1 MTNIAELPTKDTITL
16 IINKKNPD
24 KVTYVFKNRY
34 GNKIGEHVNRLPAT
48 LSPQSNVARQCKQIM
63 NQKGKTDPKMLNSQF
78 EEVKQLL
85 QLNYENELSS
95 IEQEIADRKQAEKEK
110 DIIKSKEAITKLQS
124 LDYPLIYIGSIV
136 EWFTAG
142 ERNNI
147 LYAFTVYAGQV
158 ILKNPVSVICLGEAS
173 SGKSHIQETALR
185 LIPKKFI
192 VNEKKITEAAL
203 FNRAKKDRY
212 FYDGKIVNYGDMGGA
227 NDHEFM
233 EESKNL
239 MKELQSDGFLNK
251 PLNIP
256 DGEGGWE
263 VKDLKLEGRPCLT
276 YTTVPNHN
284 FDEQEMSRSIFITP
298 RMDNKEIFNRRNRLL
313 EFKHGR
319 SYNTLKKYENEAEL
333 VPYMLLHLK
342 EVFKDIAIINPYVYF
357 VIDFLKNSAFYKRD
371 FDKFNGILKTM
382 TALNYYN
389 HEVHDVDGK
398 KVILTN
404 IADVQQFMSLLNPY
418 KESISANLAPKA
430 VDVLND
436 IRNNIDE
443 WKMQTDE
450 EILDMGITT
459 NIYFTRQ
466 NLGLSKDSVK
476 KYMYKLEK
484 QGFLQINGHLG
495 NSNVYDLANSEIAH
509 ISYDLK
515 HIDDSEYDDIRY
527 EIGEWVV
534 ELMNEDRFVEGLSI
548 MNFDSEVE
556 NQFGQKPERPK
567 RLLEKSLK
575 SPYQKTIK
583 KCFSAN

>member
-1 MTNIAELPTKDTITL
+1 MTNIAELPTKDTIRL
-16 IINKKNPD
+16 IINKKNPN
-24 KVTYVFKNRY
+24 KVTYVFKNKY
-34 GNKIGEHVNRLPAT
+34 GNKIGEYVNKPPAT

-63 NQKGKTDPKMLNSQF
+63 NRKGKTDPKMLNSQF

-85 QLNYENELSS
+85 QLNYENGLSI
-95 IEQEIADRKQAEKEK
+95 IEQEIANKKQAEKEK

-185 LIPKKFI
+185 LIPEKFI

-263 VKDLKLEGRPCLT
+263 VKDLKLEGRHCLT

-284 FDEQEMSRSIFITP
+284 CEEQEMSRSIFITP

-342 EVFKDIAIINPYVYF
+342 EVFEDIAIINPYVYF
-357 VIDFLKNSAFYKRD
+357 VIDFLKNSTFYKRD
-371 FDKFNGILKTM
+371 FDKFNGILKTI

-443 WKMQTDE
+443 WKMQKE
-450 EILDMGITT
+450 RVMPGMGITT
-459 NIYFTRQ
+459 SEYFQLQ
-466 NLGLSKDSVK
+466 NLELSLDSVR
-476 KYMYKLEK
+476 KYMYELKN
-484 QGFLQINGHLG
+484 QGFLQITERF
-495 NSNVYDLANSEIAH
+495 SNFNIYDLAKSEIAH
-509 ISYDLK
+509 ISYNLK
-515 HIDDSEYDDIRY
+515 HIDDSVYEDIRY
-527 EIGEWVV
+527 EIGEWIVD
-534 ELMNEDRFVEGLSI
+534 LMNEDMFVEGLSV

-556 NQFGQKPERPK
+556 KPVWA
-567 RLLEKSLK
+567 
-575 SPYQKTIK
+575 KTIK
-583 KCFSAN
+583 TKKTFRKVFERPLLEND

>member
-1 MTNIAELPTKDTITL
+1 MTNTAELPTKDTITL
-16 IINKKNPD
+16 IISKKNPD

-34 GNKIGEHVNRLPAT
+34 GNKIGEHVNRPPAT

-63 NQKGKTDPKMLNSQF
+63 NRKGKTDPKMLNNQF
-78 EEVKQLL
+78 EDVKQLL
-85 QLNYENELSS
+85 QLNYENELSV
-95 IEQEIADRKQAEKEK
+95 IEQEIAERKQTELEK
-110 DIIKSKEAITKLQS
+110 DITKSKEAITKLQS

-173 SGKSHIQETALR
+173 SGKSHIQEIALR
-185 LIPKKFI
+185 LIPEKFI

-203 FNRAKKDRY
+203 FNRAKKDKY

-276 YTTVPNHN
+276 YTTVPNHD

-333 VPYMLLHLK
+333 IPYMLLHLK
-342 EVFKDIAIINPYVYF
+342 EVFEDISIINPYVYF
-357 VIDFLKNSAFYKRD
+357 IIDFLKNSAFYKRD
-371 FDKFNGILKTM
+371 FDKFNGILKTI

-389 HEVHDVDGK
+389 HEVHDVEGK

-436 IRNNIDE
+436 IRNNIDD
-443 WKMQTDE
+443 WRMQTDE

-459 NIYFTRQ
+459 NIYFTQQ

-484 QGFLQINGHLG
+484 QGFLQINGRFG

-515 HIDDSEYDDIRY
+515 HIDDSVYEDIRY

-556 NQFGQKPERPK
+556 KPVWAKTRK
-567 RLLEKSLK
+567 TKKTFRKVFEKPLSK
-575 SPYQKTIK
+575 
-583 KCFSAN
+583 ND

>member
-342 EVFKDIAIINPYVYF
+342 EVFKDIAIINLYVYF

-443 WKMQTDE
+443 WKMQKE
-450 EILDMGITT
+450 RVMPGMGITT
-459 NIYFTRQ
+459 SEYFQLQ
-466 NLGLSKDSVK
+466 NLELSLDSVR
-476 KYMYKLEK
+476 KYMYALKN
-484 QGFLQINGHLG
+484 QGFLQITERFN
-495 NSNVYDLANSEIAH
+495 NFNIYDLANSEIAH

-515 HIDDSEYDDIRY
+515 HIDDSVYEDIRY

-534 ELMNEDRFVEGLSI
+534 DLMNEDKFVEGLSV

-556 NQFGQKPERPK
+556 KPVWAKTRKTKKTFRKVFERP
-567 RLLEKSLK
+567 LIE
-575 SPYQKTIK
+575 
-583 KCFSAN
+583 ND

>member
-1 MTNIAELPTKDTITL
+1 MTNIAELPTKDTIRL

-34 GNKIGEHVNRLPAT
+34 GNKIGEYVNKPPAT

-63 NQKGKTDPKMLNSQF
+63 NRKGKTDSKMLNSQF

-95 IEQEIADRKQAEKEK
+95 IEQEIADKRQAEKEK

-124 LDYPLIYIGSIV
+124 VDYPLIYIGSIV

-185 LIPKKFI
+185 LIPEKFI

-319 SYNTLKKYENEAEL
+319 SYNTLKKYEKEAEL

-342 EVFKDIAIINPYVYF
+342 EVFEDIAIINPYVYF

-371 FDKFNGILKTM
+371 FDKFNGILKTI

-443 WKMQTDE
+443 WKMQKE
-450 EILDMGITT
+450 RVMPGMGITT
-459 NIYFTRQ
+459 SEYFQLQ
-466 NLGLSKDSVK
+466 NLELSLDSVR
-476 KYMYKLEK
+476 KYMYELKN
-484 QGFLQINGHLG
+484 QGFLQIADRFG
-495 NSNVYDLANSEIAH
+495 NFNVYDLAKSEIAH

-515 HIDDSEYDDIRY
+515 HIDDSVYEDIRY

-534 ELMNEDRFVEGLSI
+534 ELMNEDRFVEGLSV

-556 NQFGQKPERPK
+556 KPVWA
-567 RLLEKSLK
+567 
-575 SPYQKTIK
+575 KTIK
-583 KCFSAN
+583 TKKTFRKVFEKPLLENN

>member
-1 MTNIAELPTKDTITL
+1 M
-16 IINKKNPD
+16 
-24 KVTYVFKNRY
+24 
-34 GNKIGEHVNRLPAT
+34 
-48 LSPQSNVARQCKQIM
+48 
-63 NQKGKTDPKMLNSQF
+63 
-78 EEVKQLL
+78 
-85 QLNYENELSS
+85 
-95 IEQEIADRKQAEKEK
+95 
-110 DIIKSKEAITKLQS
+110 
-124 LDYPLIYIGSIV
+124 
-136 EWFTAG
+136 
-142 ERNNI
+142 
-147 LYAFTVYAGQV
+147 
-158 ILKNPVSVICLGEAS
+158 
-173 SGKSHIQETALR
+173 
-185 LIPKKFI
+185 
-192 VNEKKITEAAL
+192 
-203 FNRAKKDRY
+203 
-212 FYDGKIVNYGDMGGA
+212 
-227 NDHEFM
+227 
-233 EESKNL
+233 
-239 MKELQSDGFLNK
+239 
-251 PLNIP
+251 
-256 DGEGGWE
+256 
-263 VKDLKLEGRPCLT
+263 
-276 YTTVPNHN
+276 
-284 FDEQEMSRSIFITP
+284 
-298 RMDNKEIFNRRNRLL
+298 
-313 EFKHGR
+313 
-319 SYNTLKKYENEAEL
+319 

-342 EVFKDIAIINPYVYF
+342 EVFEDISIINPYVYF
-357 VIDFLKNSAFYKRD
+357 IIDFLKNSAFYKRD
-371 FDKFNGILKTM
+371 FDKFNGILKTI
-382 TALNYYN
+382 TVLNYYN
-389 HEVHDVDGK
+389 HEVHDVEEK

-430 VDVLND
+430 ADVLND
-436 IRNNIDE
+436 IRNNIDD
-443 WKMQTDE
+443 WRMQTDE

-515 HIDDSEYDDIRY
+515 HIDDSVYDDIRY

>member
-1 MTNIAELPTKDTITL
+1 MTNIAELPTKDTIRL

-34 GNKIGEHVNRLPAT
+34 GNKIGEYVNKPPAT

-63 NQKGKTDPKMLNSQF
+63 NRKGKTDPKMLNSQF
-78 EEVKQLL
+78 EELKQLL

-185 LIPKKFI
+185 LIPEKFI

-203 FNRAKKDRY
+203 FNRAKKDEY
-212 FYDGKIVNYGDMGGA
+212 FYDGKIVNYGDMGGI
-227 NDHEFM
+227 NDHDFM

-251 PLNIP
+251 PLSIP

-263 VKDLKLEGRPCLT
+263 VRDLKLMGRPCLT

-298 RMDNKEIFNRRNRLL
+298 RMDNKEIFNHRNRLL

-319 SYNTLKKYENEAEL
+319 SYNTLKKYEKDAEL

-342 EVFKDIAIINPYVYF
+342 EIFEDTVIINPYVYF
-357 VIDFLKNSAFYKRD
+357 VINFLKDSAFYKRD
-371 FDKFNGILKTM
+371 FDKFNGILKTI

-389 HEVHDVDGK
+389 HEVQDINGK
-398 KVILTN
+398 NVILTN
-404 IADVQQFMSLLNPY
+404 IADVQQFMSLLKPY

-430 VDVLND
+430 VEVLND

-443 WKMQTDE
+443 WRMNDNRE
-450 EILDMGITT
+450 VLDTGITT
-459 NIYFTRQ
+459 NQYFQLQ
-466 NLGLSKDSVK
+466 NLGLSKNSVK
-476 KYMYKLEK
+476 KYMYQLAN
-484 QGFLQINGHLG
+484 QGFLEKTSRFG
-495 NSNVYDLANSEIAH
+495 NSNVYDLAKSEVTCIN
-509 ISYDLK
+509 YDLK
-515 HIDDSEYDDIRY
+515 HIDESVYEDIWH

-534 ELMNEDRFVEGLSI
+534 DIMKEDKFVEGLSI

-556 NQFGQKPERPK
+556 KPSWAKTKKTKKTFRK
-567 RLLEKSLK
+567 VFEKPL
-575 SPYQKTIK
+575 
-583 KCFSAN
+583 

>member
-1 MTNIAELPTKDTITL
+1 MTNTAELPTKDTITL
-16 IINKKNPD
+16 IISKKNPD

-34 GNKIGEHVNRLPAT
+34 GNKIGEHVNRPPAT

-63 NQKGKTDPKMLNSQF
+63 NRKGKTNPKMLNNQF
-78 EEVKQLL
+78 EDVKQLL
-85 QLNYENELSS
+85 QLNYENELSV
-95 IEQEIADRKQAEKEK
+95 IEQEIAERKQTELEK
-110 DIIKSKEAITKLQS
+110 DITKSKEAITKLQS

-173 SGKSHIQETALR
+173 SGKSHIQEIALR
-185 LIPKKFI
+185 LIPEKFI

-203 FNRAKKDRY
+203 FNRAKKDKY

-276 YTTVPNHN
+276 YTTVPNHD

-333 VPYMLLHLK
+333 IPYMLLHLK
-342 EVFKDIAIINPYVYF
+342 EVFEDISIINPYVYF
-357 VIDFLKNSAFYKRD
+357 IIDFLKNSAFYKRD
-371 FDKFNGILKTM
+371 FDKFNGILKTI

-389 HEVHDVDGK
+389 HEVHDVEGK

-436 IRNNIDE
+436 IRNNIDD
-443 WKMQTDE
+443 WRMQTDE

-459 NIYFTRQ
+459 NIYFTQQ

-484 QGFLQINGHLG
+484 QGFLQINGRFG
-495 NSNVYDLANSEIAH
+495 NSNIYDLANSEIAH

-515 HIDDSEYDDIRY
+515 HIDDSVYEDIRY

-556 NQFGQKPERPK
+556 KPVWAKTRK
-567 RLLEKSLK
+567 TKKTFRKVFEKPLSK
-575 SPYQKTIK
+575 
-583 KCFSAN
+583 ND

>member
-1 MTNIAELPTKDTITL
+1 MTNTAELPTKDTITL
-16 IINKKNPD
+16 IINKKNVD

-34 GNKIGEHVNRLPAT
+34 GNKIGEYVNKPPAT
-48 LSPQSNVARQCKQIM
+48 LSPQSNVAKQYKQIM
-63 NQKGKTDPKMLNSQF
+63 NRKAKTDSKMLNNQF

-85 QLNYENELSS
+85 QLNYENELSI
-95 IEQEIADRKQAEKEK
+95 IEQEIADKLRADLEKNLT
-110 DIIKSKEAITKLQS
+110 KSKEAITKLQS
-124 LDYPLIYIGSIV
+124 VDYPLIYIGSIV

-185 LIPKKFI
+185 LIPEKFI

-203 FNRAKKDRY
+203 FNRAKKDRH

-298 RMDNKEIFNRRNRLL
+298 RMDNKEIFNHRNRLL

-342 EVFKDIAIINPYVYF
+342 EVFEDIAIINPYVYF

-371 FDKFNGILKTM
+371 FDKFNGILKTI

-389 HEVHDVDGK
+389 HEVHDVDGE

-443 WKMQTDE
+443 WKMQKE
-450 EILDMGITT
+450 RVMPGMGITT
-459 NIYFTRQ
+459 SEYFQLQ
-466 NLGLSKDSVK
+466 NLELSLDSVR
-476 KYMYKLEK
+476 KYMYELKN
-484 QGFLQINGHLG
+484 QGFLQITERF
-495 NSNVYDLANSEIAH
+495 SNFNIYDLAKSEIAH
-509 ISYDLK
+509 ISYNLK
-515 HIDDSEYDDIRY
+515 HIDDSVYDDIRY
-527 EIGEWVV
+527 EIGEWIVD
-534 ELMNEDRFVEGLSI
+534 LMNEDMFVEGLSV

-556 NQFGQKPERPK
+556 KPVWAKTRKTKKTFRKVFEKP
-567 RLLEKSLK
+567 LLEKD
-575 SPYQKTIK
+575 
-583 KCFSAN
+583 

>member
-1 MTNIAELPTKDTITL
+1 M
-16 IINKKNPD
+16 
-24 KVTYVFKNRY
+24 
-34 GNKIGEHVNRLPAT
+34 
-48 LSPQSNVARQCKQIM
+48 
-63 NQKGKTDPKMLNSQF
+63 
-78 EEVKQLL
+78 
-85 QLNYENELSS
+85 
-95 IEQEIADRKQAEKEK
+95 
-110 DIIKSKEAITKLQS
+110 
-124 LDYPLIYIGSIV
+124 IYIGSIV

-185 LIPKKFI
+185 LIPERFI

-227 NDHEFM
+227 NDQEFM

-263 VKDLKLEGRPCLT
+263 VKDLEFEGRPCLT
-276 YTTVPNHN
+276 YTTVPNHD

-319 SYNTLKKYENEAEL
+319 SYNTLKKYENKVEM

-342 EVFKDIAIINPYVYF
+342 EVFEDISIINPYVYF
-357 VIDFLKNSAFYKRD
+357 IIDFLKNSAFYKRD
-371 FDKFNGILKTM
+371 FDKFNGILKTI
-382 TALNYYN
+382 TVLNYYN
-389 HEVHDVDGK
+389 HEVHDVEGK

-418 KESISANLAPKA
+418 KESISANLAPNA

-436 IRNNIDE
+436 IRNNIDD
-443 WKMQTDE
+443 WRMQTDE

-459 NIYFTRQ
+459 NIYFSRQ

-484 QGFLQINGHLG
+484 QGFLQINGRLG

-509 ISYDLK
+509 ISYNLK
-515 HIDDSEYDDIRY
+515 HIDDSVYDDIRY

-556 NQFGQKPERPK
+556 KPVWAKTRK
-567 RLLEKSLK
+567 TKKTFRKVFEKPLSK
-575 SPYQKTIK
+575 
-583 KCFSAN
+583 ND

>member
-1 MTNIAELPTKDTITL
+1 MKRKSLKRPFSTVQ
-16 IINKKNPD
+16 KND
-24 KVTYVFKNRY
+24 K
-34 GNKIGEHVNRLPAT
+34 
-48 LSPQSNVARQCKQIM
+48 
-63 NQKGKTDPKMLNSQF
+63 
-78 EEVKQLL
+78 
-85 QLNYENELSS
+85 
-95 IEQEIADRKQAEKEK
+95 
-110 DIIKSKEAITKLQS
+110 
-124 LDYPLIYIGSIV
+124 
-136 EWFTAG
+136 
-142 ERNNI
+142 
-147 LYAFTVYAGQV
+147 
-158 ILKNPVSVICLGEAS
+158 
-173 SGKSHIQETALR
+173 
-185 LIPKKFI
+185 
-192 VNEKKITEAAL
+192 
-203 FNRAKKDRY
+203 Y
-212 FYDGKIVNYGDMGGA
+212 FYDGKIVNYGDMGGT

-233 EESKNL
+233 EVSKNL

-276 YTTVPNHN
+276 YTTVPNHD

-319 SYNTLKKYENEAEL
+319 IYNTLKKYENEAEM

-342 EVFKDIAIINPYVYF
+342 E
-357 VIDFLKNSAFYKRD
+357 
-371 FDKFNGILKTM
+371 
-382 TALNYYN
+382 
-389 HEVHDVDGK
+389 
-398 KVILTN
+398 
-404 IADVQQFMSLLNPY
+404 
-418 KESISANLAPKA
+418 ESISANLAPKA
-430 VDVLND
+430 ADVLND
-436 IRNNIDE
+436 IRNNIDD
-443 WKMQTDE
+443 WRMQTDE

-515 HIDDSEYDDIRY
+515 HIDDSVYDDIRY

>member
-1 MTNIAELPTKDTITL
+1 MTNTAELPTKDTITL
-16 IINKKNPD
+16 IINKKNVD
-24 KVTYVFKNRY
+24 KVTYVFKNQY
-34 GNKIGEHVNRLPAT
+34 GNKIGEHVNRPPAT
-48 LSPQSNVARQCKQIM
+48 LSPQSNVARQFKQIM
-63 NQKGKTDPKMLNSQF
+63 NRKGKTDPKMLNSQF

-85 QLNYENELSS
+85 QLNYENELSI

-110 DIIKSKEAITKLQS
+110 DIIKSKGAITKLQS

-185 LIPKKFI
+185 LIPEKFI
-192 VNEKKITEAAL
+192 VNEKKITEVAL

-319 SYNTLKKYENEAEL
+319 SYNTLKKYEKEAEL

-342 EVFKDIAIINPYVYF
+342 EVFEDIAIINPYVYF

-371 FDKFNGILKTM
+371 FDKFNGILKTI

-443 WKMQTDE
+443 WKMQKE
-450 EILDMGITT
+450 RVMPGMGITT
-459 NIYFTRQ
+459 SEYFQLQ
-466 NLGLSKDSVK
+466 NLELSLDSVR
-476 KYMYKLEK
+476 KYMYELKN
-484 QGFLQINGHLG
+484 QGFLQIADRFG
-495 NSNVYDLANSEIAH
+495 NFNVYDLAKSEIAH

-515 HIDDSEYDDIRY
+515 HIDDSVYEDIRY

-534 ELMNEDRFVEGLSI
+534 ELMNEDRFVEGLSV

-556 NQFGQKPERPK
+556 KPVWA
-567 RLLEKSLK
+567 
-575 SPYQKTIK
+575 KTIK
-583 KCFSAN
+583 TKKTFRKVFEKPLLENN